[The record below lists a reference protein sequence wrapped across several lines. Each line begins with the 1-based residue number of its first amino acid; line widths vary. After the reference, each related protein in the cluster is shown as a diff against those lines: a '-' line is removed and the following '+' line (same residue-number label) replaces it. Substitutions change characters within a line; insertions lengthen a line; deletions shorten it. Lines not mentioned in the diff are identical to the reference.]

1 VKWHPGWQKNFS
13 RPSDKTQFA
22 NPCCSSLYMHETSE
36 EEVTRLI
43 RYTFRYQVY

>member
-1 VKWHPGWQKNFS
+1 
-13 RPSDKTQFA
+13 
-22 NPCCSSLYMHETSE
+22 MHETSE